1 VIPFHDGDTSTTF
14 RAHTAKVLDE
24 IKSLEN
30 EYVLKASVSELEQ
43 HFVDKL
49 LINPLVLHVDQK
61 YIIGQ
66 SGVRVDVSHDF
77 RRAVFPG
84 ERAFV
89 PGTRLDL
96 AIPFE
101 GDPILW
107 KLQASTFTMSGYP
120 DIDVRNGMIVISFQ
134 FPDDSASLERLR
146 SDIDRAV
153 ACLEDAVR
161 NLRRD
166 VDGHNA
172 GVAAKIRGAIQ
183 TKRALAQSVT
193 GALSALGIPFKRAS
207 EAPTFTIP
215 AVRRPNPSCLP
226 PVSAGPYQPEPALA
240 PEEFEYILHI
250 LYSMAVVIERSPSSF
265 ASIQEEAIRDHFLI
279 QLNGHYEGGATGE
292 TFNAAGK
299 TDILIRAGNRNVFIA
314 ECKFWRGPKAF
325 TEAID
330 QLMSYLTWR
339 DSKCA
344 LLIFNRNKDS
354 SAVRDKMHEVMQAR
368 IEHRK
373 TLLHTEAGDSRYVMI
388 KGDDPGREIIIAT
401 QVYDTPG

>member
-1 VIPFHDGDTSTTF
+1 MIPFHDGDTSTTF